1 MMMIDRNLEIKEE
14 LEELEGWVMWEC
26 PEDDDD
32 DDDGGLEAKDEGF
45 REFYPPS
52 VDLGVN
58 ETDGEFDII
67 KQDEWWNE
75 EDVLRN
81 GISKEVDVRELDY
94 TIYVVNEDDWDE
106 ED

>member
-1 MMMIDRNLEIKEE
+1 MIDRNLEIKEE
-14 LEELEGWVMWEC
+14 LEDLEGWVMWAC

-32 DDDGGLEAKDEGF
+32 DEGGLEAKDKGF
-45 REFYPPS
+45 GEFYLPS